1 MEYLAPGPSERNFSN
16 PYKTQKQKERT
27 PKIKHYACACACVS
41 VRACER
47 RERCQKITWKTDL
60 WHCCHFVSSMETK
73 YRSILRQ
80 RKCLGASRK
89 PLKAECCA
97 CSICRS
103 CFGHKSCTK
112 HSDQQLANPDE
123 FPREREGIKR
133 WGGDRKKKS
142 DYDFVFRLHFMREE
156 RVISI
161 FSLKQKQ
168 TYDRQRDIK
177 SYHSLL
183 FSFFSE

>member
-1 MEYLAPGPSERNFSN
+1 MHVPFAEVVSGINLAQNTATSNSLTRMNF
-16 PYKTQKQKERT
+16 
-27 PKIKHYACACACVS
+27 
-41 VRACER
+41 
-47 RERCQKITWKTDL
+47 
-60 WHCCHFVSSMETK
+60 
-73 YRSILRQ
+73 
-80 RKCLGASRK
+80 
-89 PLKAECCA
+89 
-97 CSICRS
+97 
-103 CFGHKSCTK
+103 
-112 HSDQQLANPDE
+112 
-123 FPREREGIKR
+123 RERERASRGEEVTE
-133 WGGDRKKKS
+133 KKKS